1 MNDDIP
7 PTPKPAVILDSMR
20 AELIR
25 MRKVVE
31 EADKLRPKI
40 KRAER
45 FIKNFAETWSLP
57 VPEETR
63 IVVPTKPKPVGI
75 RVDDPDLECPK
86 CPFEAA
92 GPTGLASH
100 TRLQH
105 GIDFAEVR
113 RLQAARRTEGMA

>member
-75 RVDDPDLECPK
+75 RVDDRRPRTGTSGTL
-86 CPFEAA
+86 
-92 GPTGLASH
+92 GPGH
-100 TRLQH
+100 
-105 GIDFAEVR
+105 
-113 RLQAARRTEGMA
+113 RRTRGPS